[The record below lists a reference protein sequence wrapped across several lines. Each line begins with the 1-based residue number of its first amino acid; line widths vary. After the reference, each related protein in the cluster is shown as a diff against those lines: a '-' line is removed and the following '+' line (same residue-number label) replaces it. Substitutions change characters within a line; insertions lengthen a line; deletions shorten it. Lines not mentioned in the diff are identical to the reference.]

1 MADKSK
7 SPRRWPT
14 ADILRR
20 AEFLKEA
27 GPIRFC
33 GYRICCP
40 ASCLGGAHA
49 GVLPLPWRGACLPQ
63 VRQIRPLCSRRPR
76 LLGGKVPAGDHRLA
90 GAPSLVPS
98 LVPLDKT

>member
-7 SPRRWPT
+7 SPRRWPA

-20 AEFLKEA
+20 AEFVKEA
-27 GPIRFC
+27 GPIRFVDTEC
-33 GYRICCP
+33 AARRLALEAHTLECYR
-40 ASCLGGAHA
+40 SLGE
-49 GVLPLPWRGACLPQ
+49 GACLPQ

-90 GAPSLVPS
+90 GVPS
-98 LVPLDKT
+98 LIPLDKT